1 MSFDLEVVIVNQE
14 DPVQIPFKS
23 SIEVMNERD
32 NQDIRRFST
41 TWKFMSQTKGIWYS
55 LVKDDEGIKNAFLL
69 CDSDFERD
77 AQHIPVPFWIEN
89 EDVIYNLTPLI
100 IRPEF
105 KMDFEKILS
114 FFVEQSPSK
123 TIMFLARYQGGDCE
137 LIQGNLSIR
146 DFINQINL
154 KNILFNICYLI
165 TE

>member
-1 MSFDLEVVIVNQE
+1 
-14 DPVQIPFKS
+14 
-23 SIEVMNERD
+23 
-32 NQDIRRFST
+32 
-41 TWKFMSQTKGIWYS
+41 MSQAKGGWYS

-77 AQHIPVPFWIEN
+77 AQQIPVPFWIEN

-105 KMDFEKILS
+105 KMDFEKILT

-123 TIMFLARYQGGDCE
+123 TIMFLARYQGGDYE
-137 LIQGNLSIR
+137 IIQGNLSIS

-154 KNILFNICYLI
+154 KNILFNVCYLI

>member
-32 NQDIRRFST
+32 NQEIRRFGT

-77 AQHIPVPFWIEN
+77 AQHLPVPFWIEN

-100 IRPEF
+100 IRPQF
-105 KMDFEKILS
+105 KMDFERILS
-114 FFVEQSPSK
+114 FFIEQSPSK

-137 LIQGNLSIR
+137 IIQGNLSIH
-146 DFINQINL
+146 DFINQLNL
-154 KNILFNICYLI
+154 KNILFNVSYLI